1 MMFGNTRAAVVIM
14 VIASTTAVT
23 AQTQTA
29 LKVGERVTGRTKQCV
44 YQALGNEYFR
54 TVDLGQV
61 CPPRISVFV
70 APIQTDTA
78 PNPVFTAPVQTV
90 ATALKTGET
99 TTGETK
105 QCFYAALGQTFTR
118 QMVSTAA
125 CPDSITVM
133 VDSGC
138 GRTGLETCART
149 DTSLV
154 VMPEGS

>member
-1 MMFGNTRAAVVIM
+1 MTLGNTLASLVFVVL
-14 VIASTTAVT
+14 ASTTAVA

-44 YQALGNEYFR
+44 YQALGNEYTR
-54 TVDLGQV
+54 TVELGQV
-61 CPPRISVFV
+61 CPPRISVVV
-70 APIQTDTA
+70 APIRTDTT
-78 PNPVFTAPVQTV
+78 PNPAVTAPVQIA

-105 QCFYAALGQTFTR
+105 QCFYAALGQIFTR
-118 QMVSTAA
+118 QLRSAEA

-154 VMPEGS
+154 VTPEGS